1 MIYLLNIC
9 DESAYYYDQFQLNIK
24 GLYFWVCLGRTCG
37 IAGAGVSMVVSS
49 ITYMIG
55 IILMTPL
62 AKLFSTDFVNSTFL
76 YTFRVC
82 AILNKTMASAKKN
95 R

>member
-1 MIYLLNIC
+1 VEGIIYDYVLHNILSPIDRKNDLFIIAIAPRNIC
-9 DESAYYYDQFQLNIK
+9 DESVYYYDQFQLNIK

-37 IAGAGVSMVVSS
+37 IAGAGVSMAVSS

-62 AKLFSTDFVNSTFL
+62 AKLFCN
-76 YTFRVC
+76 
-82 AILNKTMASAKKN
+82 
-95 R
+95 